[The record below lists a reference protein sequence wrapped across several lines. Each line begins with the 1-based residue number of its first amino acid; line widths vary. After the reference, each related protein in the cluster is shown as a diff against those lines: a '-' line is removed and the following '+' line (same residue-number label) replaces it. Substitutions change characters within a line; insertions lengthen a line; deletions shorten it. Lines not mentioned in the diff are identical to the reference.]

1 MPKFFP
7 MASPRLFRKMRV
19 RKGEDER
26 VKLLTVGKSKVDWSA
41 RGRGS
46 RGGSLV
52 LFLLHIL
59 LL

>member
-1 MPKFFP
+1 